1 MLYPAT
7 YRERCATQ
15 RKLFIFGYIW
25 EVAAVFLIFFLLS
38 NVVIKV
44 KITMDKYLLQILHEI
59 NTIIIPDLGALT
71 ITNAAT
77 GEIMFMSYLKYD
89 DGKLWKHIAE
99 KEGMDENDAKN
110 LIAKYVREIKLKL
123 DQGETYDMYQFG
135 RFFKN
140 NDGDI
145 DFLNWSEIPAP
156 GSVDEIPATAPVV
169 VEEANSEEANTEE
182 EVVSAVQEEEIVSE
196 PVAGISVEE
205 REEAREIEAANSSTE
220 DAVELQPQITP
231 AVTTDLDAILK
242 AAETPAESVETKD
255 AETSVERSIE
265 TQEAKEE
272 VKKEEI
278 PVEAPVSHAE
288 LDTPSPELP
297 KEEKVEEVLKE
308 KLEKSKT
315 ENIYLTPEEVST
327 IETLNIEVPTT
338 ETKEPASAPQK
349 KKKGAGYWL
358 VMILGMLVIFG
369 GTFAFVFY
377 EELKGSSTEKT
388 EKVEK
393 KEAPEEYLDE
403 IISEENSE
411 VSEETMLEERS
422 DVPTP
427 EFNETG
433 KKAEKVAPAVPVETK
448 AKTTTNTQ
456 ANASSSGNFHV
467 IVGSFGVE
475 ENARKLAN
483 KLSSEGKNA
492 SVLGPKNG
500 MYLVSAGSFATQA
513 EAASEVSS
521 IGNAWIL
528 KK

>member
-1 MLYPAT
+1 
-7 YRERCATQ
+7 
-15 RKLFIFGYIW
+15 
-25 EVAAVFLIFFLLS
+25 
-38 NVVIKV
+38 
-44 KITMDKYLLQILHEI
+44 MDKYLLQILHEI

-99 KEGMDENDAKN
+99 KEGIEENDAKN

-140 NDGDI
+140 NDGDV
-145 DFLNWSEIPAP
+145 DFLNWSEIKSGNINETSENQP
-156 GSVDEIPATAPVV
+156 
-169 VEEANSEEANTEE
+169 VEEVEELPENKEEIIPTVTEDLIPETESLEDMKVESIDELQNLDLLVQDEETKVELDLQAQVTPVLTNDLDSMLKAAESETIQQKEE
-182 EVVSAVQEEEIVSE
+182 EIIEDKTDIKVEEIVSNTNE
-196 PVAGISVEE
+196 HIDESENVAQSIIEE
-205 REEAREIEAANSSTE
+205 N
-220 DAVELQPQITP
+220 
-231 AVTTDLDAILK
+231 
-242 AAETPAESVETKD
+242 
-255 AETSVERSIE
+255 
-265 TQEAKEE
+265 KEE
-272 VKKEEI
+272 QI
-278 PVEAPVSHAE
+278 
-288 LDTPSPELP
+288 
-297 KEEKVEEVLKE
+297 EEVLKE

-315 ENIYLTPEEVST
+315 ENIYLTPEEVTT
-327 IETLNIEVPTT
+327 IENLKILVPV
-338 ETKEPASAPQK
+338 ENKSENKLEEQAVQK

-358 VMILGMLVIFG
+358 LMIVGMLVIFG

-377 EELKGSSTEKT
+377 EEFAGEKSNEKT
-388 EKVEK
+388 EKTQSQD
-393 KEAPEEYLDE
+393 PEEYLDE

-411 VSEETMLEERS
+411 VSEETTLEERS

-427 EFNETG
+427 EFNDASKKTEKETPS
-433 KKAEKVAPAVPVETK
+433 EPVNTQTNSNSTS
-448 AKTTTNTQ
+448 KTTTQTNPVV
-456 ANASSSGNFHV
+456 NGNFHV

-475 ENARKLAN
+475 ENARKLAK

-492 SVLGPKNG
+492 SVIGPKNG

-513 EAASEVSS
+513 EAASEMTS

>member
-1 MLYPAT
+1 
-7 YRERCATQ
+7 
-15 RKLFIFGYIW
+15 
-25 EVAAVFLIFFLLS
+25 
-38 NVVIKV
+38 
-44 KITMDKYLLQILHEI
+44 MDKYLLQILHEI

-71 ITNAAT
+71 ITNAST

-110 LIAKYVREIKLKL
+110 LIAKYVRDIKLKL

-145 DFLNWSEIPAP
+145 DFLNWSEIKAP
-156 GSVDEIPATAPVV
+156 GSVEEIPALAPLV
-169 VEEANSEEANTEE
+169 VEEVNNEENLQHEEEAVSETPEE
-182 EVVSAVQEEEIVSE
+182 PTTTAEPVIEHSSEKTDESIQEET
-196 PVAGISVEE
+196 A
-205 REEAREIEAANSSTE
+205 SSTPE
-220 DAVELQPQITP
+220 DAIDLQPQSTP
-231 AVTTDLDAILK
+231 TVATDLDAILK
-242 AAETPAESVETKD
+242 AAETPSDTTESRDVEAVVETI
-255 AETSVERSIE
+255 IE
-265 TQEAKEE
+265 
-272 VKKEEI
+272 KKEDIKE
-278 PVEAPVSHAE
+278 PEAPVAATVSLAVE
-288 LDTPSPELP
+288 ETVIPEP
-297 KEEKVEEVLKE
+297 AKEEKVEEVLKE

-327 IETLNIEVPTT
+327 IEILNIEVPKT
-338 ETKEPASAPQK
+338 ETQEPTSAPQK
-349 KKKGAGYWL
+349 KKKGAGYWF

-377 EELKGSSTEKT
+377 EEMKSTSKEKM
-388 EKVEK
+388 EKMEK

-403 IISEENSE
+403 IISEGSSE
-411 VSEETMLEERS
+411 VSKEIMLEERS

-433 KKAEKVAPAVPVETK
+433 KKAEKVVPAAPIETK
-448 AKTTTNTQ
+448 SKTNTSNQ
-456 ANASSSGNFHV
+456 ATSSASGNFYV

-500 MYLVSAGSFATQA
+500 MYLVSAGSFGTQA